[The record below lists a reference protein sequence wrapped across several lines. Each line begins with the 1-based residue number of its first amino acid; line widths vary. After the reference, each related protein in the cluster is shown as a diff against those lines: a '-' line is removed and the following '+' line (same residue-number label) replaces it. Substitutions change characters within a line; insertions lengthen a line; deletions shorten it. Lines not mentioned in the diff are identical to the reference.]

1 MVRPTKLTSEQV
13 LSINRSLC
21 EKSYYHFL
29 REAWPIIDPSVD
41 FSPNWHI
48 QAVEAGVVKVLR
60 EVVKDKNGLSRLQ
73 KVYGF
78 IEQKTTRRSK

>member
-1 MVRPTKLTSEQV
+1 MLDYEEAQNLIFGLSQAKRTEGYHTVSEYAETWGKTRWQARGV
-13 LSINRSLC
+13 
-21 EKSYYHFL
+21 
-29 REAWPIIDPSVD
+29 IDK
-41 FSPNWHI
+41 
-48 QAVEAGVVKVLR
+48 AVEAGVVKVLR